1 MPANNPAVERPI
13 SEQIEEL
20 KSKIS
25 LLEGDRKAYFES
37 SQYAMKKNREG
48 ISTLR
53 KETKELRQR
62 LKDKLSQ
69 DSHVIGKAFHDRPV
83 ERAALT
89 NKSGRQ
95 AIVIL
100 DHKVCDSM
108 KQLNARRHVT
118 ARKQK
123 RLEELQ
129 TQYDQM
135 CKDSSDAVSTDKGDS
150 TERRLEELQTQ
161 YDQMCKDSS
170 DAVSTDK
177 GDSTDAQA
185 MRYLENSYDKVTMK
199 TEEAKQVQRV
209 YLDIKNRFEVE
220 AQEYPCKLD
229 AMEAEIRS
237 TRAQLK
243 ELKSMHNDAQ
253 LSKEAAVN
261 ELRRHEETVYAERK
275 KRDVELQKMKKEAEE
290 KKMQHERIEKRLAQ
304 RGSVQQ
310 EELSAQEKAALTGE
324 DQQQK
329 ITTYEEAFKRI
340 KECTGVSDTMEVVIR
355 FENQGDTTRHLED
368 LKRDNEKQIIRL
380 REDKEKLQQE
390 FEEMKYSGEAKLSSG
405 QTMLEEFEAHLGKEE
420 TRRDSADEQLQ
431 HGSRILVQVKAGV
444 EHLADKL
451 HHLKA
456 TKGHV
461 PTAQIAST
469 SDEYVLDQLSTSEE
483 KLLKLL
489 EELDGKDL
497 ADMLRQMEEEEFH
510 ASIEGKL
517 PAYNTRVKLPQTQRD
532 LVYGDED
539 EDSGED
545 DGDVPNRNTI
555 KKQSQFI
562 IDSKTKRRVPK
573 KKKKMK

>member
-1 MPANNPAVERPI
+1 MPANNAAVERPI

-48 ISTLR
+48 IATLR

-108 KQLNARRHVT
+108 KQLNAKRHIT

-123 RLEELQ
+123 
-129 TQYDQM
+129 
-135 CKDSSDAVSTDKGDS
+135 
-150 TERRLEELQTQ
+150 RLEELQTQ

-237 TRAQLK
+237 TRSQLK

-310 EELSAQEKAALTGE
+310 DELSAQEKAALTGE

-405 QTMLEEFEAHLGKEE
+405 QTMLEEFEAHLSKEE

>member
-108 KQLNARRHVT
+108 KQLNSKRHVT

-150 TERRLEELQTQ
+150 
-161 YDQMCKDSS
+161 
-170 DAVSTDK
+170 A
-177 GDSTDAQA
+177 DAQA

-310 EELSAQEKAALTGE
+310 DELSAQEKAALTGE

-405 QTMLEEFEAHLGKEE
+405 QTMLEEFEAHLAKEE
-420 TRRDSADEQLQ
+420 TRRDTADEQLQ

-497 ADMLRQMEEEEFH
+497 ADMLHQMEEEEFH